1 MVKASRVRIA
11 QGPYDYSVSHS
22 PKNWVLGFFKLGL
35 DLRSN
40 LRTFWDRG
48 SGLGLRL
55 DKSVKF
61 FKLKKSG
68 ICVLCEGSLFSW
80 FV

>member
-11 QGPYDYSVSHS
+11 QGQGPYDYCVSQS
-22 PKNWVLGFFKLGL
+22 LKNWVLGFFKLGL
-35 DLRSN
+35 DLGSN

-61 FKLKKSG
+61 FKL
-68 ICVLCEGSLFSW
+68 